1 MAASQGLLAG
11 KLAVVTGAS
20 RGIGQAIAE
29 AFAAESA
36 LLVLTAEAGQEA
48 ELKKAAASCKEK
60 GAAGAE
66 VVTADLSGPKGV
78 DALASAAQ
86 KVGTVDVLV
95 NNAGA
100 YAPMS
105 FDQGDNKGQGPLD
118 GNPDDWDRT
127 LYINLNAPMRL
138 TRHFA
143 PAMKEKGAGWIL
155 NIASIES
162 TIPYPSA
169 PAYATSK
176 WGLRGW
182 SKSCFMALQEEG
194 VKVMTINPAQVSSP
208 MTWSRPDSEYIP
220 DLMIQPQEIANLCV
234 FAFKLN
240 ENVCMEEVT
249 VQTMKK
255 PKKPKS

>member
-1 MAASQGLLAG
+1 
-11 KLAVVTGAS
+11 
-20 RGIGQAIAE
+20 
-29 AFAAESA
+29 
-36 LLVLTAEAGQEA
+36 
-48 ELKKAAASCKEK
+48 
-60 GAAGAE
+60 
-66 VVTADLSGPKGV
+66 
-78 DALASAAQ
+78 
-86 KVGTVDVLV
+86 
-95 NNAGA
+95 
-100 YAPMS
+100 MS
-105 FDQGDNKGQGPLD
+105 FDQGDNKGQSPLD

-155 NIASIES
+155 NVASIES
-162 TIPYPSA
+162 STPYPSA

-182 SKSCFMALQEEG
+182 SKSCFMALQEDG
-194 VKVMTINPAQVSSP
+194 VKVMTINSAQVSMP

-220 DLMIQPQEIANLCV
+220 DLMIQPREIADLCV